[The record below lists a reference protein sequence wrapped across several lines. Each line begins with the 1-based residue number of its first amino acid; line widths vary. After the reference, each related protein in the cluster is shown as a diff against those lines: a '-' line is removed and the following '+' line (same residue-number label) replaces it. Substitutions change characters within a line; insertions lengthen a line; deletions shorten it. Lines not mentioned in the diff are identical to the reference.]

1 MYQYLLIYITIML
14 DLLQN
19 SKLNFKGEL
28 DDLDEQK
35 ILKNLKN
42 RYETNTIYVIIHFI
56 RLFGWLI
63 ELN

>member
-1 MYQYLLIYITIML
+1 ML